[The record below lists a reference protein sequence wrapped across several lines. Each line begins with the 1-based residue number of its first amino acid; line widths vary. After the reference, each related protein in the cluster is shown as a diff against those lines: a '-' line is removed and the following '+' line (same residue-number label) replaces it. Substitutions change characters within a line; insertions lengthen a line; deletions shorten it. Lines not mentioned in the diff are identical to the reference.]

1 MSHAASRSGKVGWLQ
16 AWSGRYLRAP
26 SVIILIAANLI
37 PLYGVLHWG
46 WDLYVLMTVYWME
59 TGIIG
64 FWTAVRMAMVARWAA
79 IILVP
84 FFIIHFGG
92 FMAGHF
98 LFLWV
103 LFAGDWSQQVAG
115 AGDFLRVIVFGTG
128 LWLAFI
134 ALFCSH
140 GGSFYLNVLRPMLRV
155 RRHAAAGRH
164 ANAPDPS
171 AAEALEPQQIMM
183 TPYGRIVVMH
193 ATILGGAFLIQT
205 FQTKLA
211 AFVLLIALKVV
222 FDVVAHVR
230 KNFAPAGLARR

>member
-1 MSHAASRSGKVGWLQ
+1 MFNVASRSGKIGWLQ
-16 AWSGRYLRAP
+16 AWRGPYLRAP
-26 SVIILIAANLI
+26 SVIILVAANLI

-46 WDLYVLMTVYWME
+46 WDLYVLMAVYWME

-64 FWTAVRMAMVARWAA
+64 FWTAARMAVVARWVA

-103 LFAGDWSQQVAG
+103 LFGGDWSQQIAS
-115 AGDFLRVIVFGTG
+115 AGDFVRVIVFGTG

-134 ALFCSH
+134 ALFASH
-140 GGSFYLNVLRPMLRV
+140 GSSFYLNVLRPMLRA
-155 RRHAAAGRH
+155 RRKNAAGQA
-164 ANAPDPS
+164 ANAHDPPS
-171 AAEALEPQQIMM
+171 ANPLDTRQIMM
-183 TPYGRIVVMH
+183 TPYGRIIVMH
-193 ATILGGAFLIQT
+193 VTIVIGAFLIQL

-222 FDVVAHVR
+222 FDVAAHVR
-230 KNFAPAGLARR
+230 KNFSPVAVSTR